1 MEDNELVPNDD
12 IGRRIIIIRNRQVM
26 IDRDLADI
34 YDVKTGRLNEQV
46 KRNKERFPED
56 FCFQL
61 TKEEQDD
68 YEYNK
73 NANPLIS
80 QNATSKKG
88 GNRKLSYAFTE
99 QGVAMLA
106 SVLKTKTA
114 VEESVKII
122 RAFVAMRHFI
132 IDNAKVFTEIESL
145 KHHMIETD
153 LHVFDNERRINEV
166 FLLMDKNKTI
176 ETQGI
181 FNDGQIFDSY
191 VFISNLIKKATKEII
206 LIDNYIDENVLTILN
221 KRNEN
226 VTATIYTSS
235 ITKNLKLDL
244 EKHNSQYP
252 LINIKVLKKFHDRF
266 LIIDDDV
273 YHIGASIKD
282 LGKRVFAFSKMEIE
296 KEIIMSLL

>member
-1 MEDNELVPNDD
+1 MENNNLVPNDD
-12 IGRRIIIIRNRQVM
+12 IGRKIIIIRNRQVM

-34 YDVKTGRLNEQV
+34 YGVKTKRLMEQV
-46 KRNKERFPED
+46 KRNIERFPDD

-61 TKEEQDD
+61 DD
-68 YEYNK
+68 NEF
-73 NANPLIS
+73 AIWRS
-80 QNATSKKG
+80 QNATSKSDKKG
-88 GNRKLSYAFTE
+88 LRRPPYAFTE

-153 LHVFDNERRINEV
+153 LHVLDNERRINEV

-252 LINIKVLKKFHDRF
+252 IINIKVLKKFHDRF

-282 LGKRVFAFSKMEIE
+282 LGKRVFAFSKMDIE

>member
-1 MEDNELVPNDD
+1 MEHNNLVPNDD
-12 IGRRIIIIRNRQVM
+12 IGKKIIIIRNRQVM

-34 YDVKTGRLNEQV
+34 YGVKTSRLNEQV

-61 TKEEQDD
+61 TKEEQNN
-68 YEYNK
+68 YEHNN
-73 NANPLIS
+73 NAFSLIS

-114 VEESVKII
+114 VDESVKII

-153 LHVFDNERRINEV
+153 LHVVDNERKINEV
-166 FLLMDKNKTI
+166 FLLMDKNKNI

-181 FNDGQIFDSY
+181 FHNGQIFDSY
-191 VFISNLIKKATKEII
+191 VFVSNLIKKATKEII
-206 LIDNYIDENVLTILN
+206 LIDNYVDENVLTMLN
-221 KRNEN
+221 KRKEN
-226 VTATIYTSS
+226 VSATIYTSA

-244 EKHNSQYP
+244 AKHNSQYSP
-252 LINIKVLKKFHDRF
+252 INIKVLKKFHDRF
-266 LIIDDDV
+266 LIIDDEV

-282 LGKRVFAFSKMEIE
+282 LGKSVFAFSKMEIG
-296 KEIIMSLL
+296 KDLILSLL